1 MAEHLTYGEAERP
14 NYGRS
19 LLATVIGAAIAAL
32 VMAIPSWLWA
42 DNVVDVPFSSI
53 VGKSPQLDTTE
64 RGLLYGGNLV
74 FVFVGFLVFT
84 WATRWLYRRLNLSP
98 PPFWEVFFFLIG
110 SALLASIIGF
120 FFPFLGLL
128 IAVFLPAA
136 AINSWAGYK
145 GQGMVGNY
153 GAVDKPLTSIRPPG

>member
-1 MAEHLTYGEAERP
+1 MAEHLTYGEANRP
-14 NYGRS
+14 SYGPS

-53 VGKSPQLDTTE
+53 VGRSPELDTTE
-64 RGLLYGGNLV
+64 RGLLYGGNLLI
-74 FVFVGFLVFT
+74 VFVGFVIFA
-84 WATRWLYRRLNLSP
+84 WATRRLYHALNLSP

-110 SALLASIIGF
+110 SAFLASIVGF

-145 GQGMVGNY
+145 GQGMVGDY
-153 GAVDKPLTSIRPPG
+153 GAIDQPLTSIRPG